1 MINSVLDSLK
11 YSEKISNNI
20 TNSRELKLK
29 DWLFPNDIK
38 LIKWL
43 EKWKQYLKLSKDIE
57 FIRKAFEMKVEWSS
71 NKDIVKFLKK
81 TI

>member
-29 DWLFPNDIK
+29 D
-38 LIKWL
+38 
-43 EKWKQYLKLSKDIE
+43 
-57 FIRKAFEMKVEWSS
+57 
-71 NKDIVKFLKK
+71 
-81 TI
+81 